1 MSEPAM
7 TSDTKTAPAKAVHA
21 RSLAWGLGV
30 AAAIV
35 VLDQVS
41 KILIL
46 DHLMANPQVIVLA
59 PFLNIVL
66 AWNTGVSFGMFN
78 DGTVSPWLFFGLST
92 AVSLALAVWMART
105 ETSARWLIA
114 ALAMIIGGAMGNAID
129 RVRWGAVFDF
139 IDVHAFGWHWPA
151 FNVADAGITV
161 GAVLLIVDSLFR
173 RAD

>member
-1 MSEPAM
+1 MKEQGVSEQAE
-7 TSDTKTAPAKAVHA
+7 TAAPEKRFHG

-30 AAAIV
+30 ALLVIIV
-35 VLDQVS
+35 DQIS

-46 DHLMANPQVIVLA
+46 DHLMANPQVIELT

-66 AWNTGVSFGMFN
+66 AWNTGVSFGMFG
-78 DGTVSPWLFFGLST
+78 DGAHSPWVFFTLS
-92 AVSLALAVWMART
+92 VVISIGMGVWMART
-105 ETSARWLIA
+105 GVRLLVL
-114 ALAMIIGGAMGNAID
+114 ALALMIGGAIGNAID

-151 FNVADAGITV
+151 FNVADAGITI
-161 GAVLLIVDSLFR
+161 GAVLLVVDSLFR

>member
-1 MSEPAM
+1 MSGAAV
-7 TSDTKTAPAKAVHA
+7 DTPAKTVQV
-21 RSLAWGLGV
+21 RSLAWGLGLAAVIV
-30 AAAIV
+30 A
-35 VLDQVS
+35 LDQVS

-46 DHLMANPQVIVLA
+46 DHLMADPRVIVLT
-59 PFLNIVL
+59 PFLNIVV

-78 DGTVSPWLFFGLST
+78 DGTVSPWLFFGLSS
-92 AVSLALAVWMART
+92 AVSVALAVWMART
-105 ETSARWLIA
+105 EPTARWLIA

-161 GAVLLIVDSLFR
+161 GAVLLVADSLFR

>member
-1 MSEPAM
+1 MSGAAETQA
-7 TSDTKTAPAKAVHA
+7 AKAFHA
-21 RSLAWGLGV
+21 RSLIVGLGV
-30 AAAIV
+30 AALII

-41 KILIL
+41 KNLIL
-46 DHLMANPQVIVLA
+46 GHLLANPGTIVLA
-59 PFLNIVL
+59 PFLNIVM

-78 DGTVSPWLFFGLST
+78 DGTVSPWFFFGLSVLIST
-92 AVSLALAVWMART
+92 GLAVWMART
-105 ETSARWLIA
+105 DARLLIA
-114 ALAMIIGGAMGNAID
+114 ALAMIIGGAIGNAID

-161 GAVLLIVDSLFR
+161 GAALLILDSLFR

>member
-1 MSEPAM
+1 M
-7 TSDTKTAPAKAVHA
+7 TENAAESTTATEKRFHA

-30 AAAIV
+30 AAVIM
-35 VLDQVS
+35 VLDQIT
-41 KILIL
+41 KHYTLFTL
-46 DHLMANPQVIVLA
+46 LADTRGFEVL

-66 AWNTGVSFGMFN
+66 AWNTGVSFGMFG
-78 DGTVSPWLFFGLST
+78 DGAFSPWLFFALSVAISLGM
-92 AVSLALAVWMART
+92 AVWISRTTDRILILSLAM
-105 ETSARWLIA
+105 
-114 ALAMIIGGAMGNAID
+114 MIGGAIGNAID

-161 GAVLLIVDSLFR
+161 GAALLILDSLFR